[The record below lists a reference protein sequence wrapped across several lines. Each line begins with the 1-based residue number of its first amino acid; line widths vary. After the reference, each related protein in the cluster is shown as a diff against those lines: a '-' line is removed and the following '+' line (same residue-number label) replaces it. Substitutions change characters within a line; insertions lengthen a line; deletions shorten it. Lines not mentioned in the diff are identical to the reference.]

1 MQFVKVL
8 SRNQYGILVYPSH
21 EYLTYFQVPSGQI
34 QQTVHKTL
42 NLIEFEDGTKYAA
55 FDNDLEVCND
65 WTETADSE
73 D

>member
-21 EYLTYFQVPSGQI
+21 EYTAYVELSTGQVH
-34 QQTVHKTL
+34 THKTL

-55 FDNDLEVCND
+55 FDDDLEVCND